1 MNRIK
6 SRGPGG
12 VVWKSLLAFL
22 LTVQFVLGGFW
33 PVEQRAQAAASYP
46 FIGEIRL
53 FPYNTGVNGWIYC
66 AGQELP
72 IAGNP
77 ALFSILGNKFGGDGA
92 RTFAVPDLR
101 GYEPLQGTGYY
112 MAVQGAYPNYEDAD
126 HGEQRELGEVRIFPF
141 YPGRYLHGW
150 LPADGG
156 THIVSEYP
164 QLADMLGNRF
174 GPRVDP
180 RFFQLPAIEA
190 PPLVD
195 DQGRQA
201 LSYYIATSTTS
212 SSAEDTDYFT
222 GELVAFPMGWAGAPW
237 AEADGRTVPNAGNE
251 DLRGLMNGLYGEGAD
266 YFKLPDLRNNP
277 QALTYYVV
285 GTGVPP
291 VRAFKLPV
299 PQPDG
304 YAVAPDST
312 LGVNRQNGVLSND
325 ADAVT
330 AKIMDSPSHGTI
342 QFKKDGSFTYRP
354 TVSYTGTDAFTYI
367 ASNDNGSSAKTTVTL
382 TVGELEPTISGV
394 TDGGNYRSDVIIR
407 FENGTGQLNGRAITS
422 GSVVSEEGAYRLVVT
437 STISGMFVKTVQF
450 TIDKTPP
457 VISGV
462 TEGATYNSNVTI
474 HFDEG
479 TALLN
484 GAPFPN
490 GGTVSGEGQHRLEVT
505 DAAGNKS
512 TVNFMIDS
520 VPPIV
525 FGAVD
530 QGIYNSDRTITF
542 NEGFAVLDGSPFTS
556 GGVVSGEGVHTLVVT
571 DAAGNVTKLQF
582 TIDKT
587 PPEVNGAA
595 EGERYNAAVTITFNE
610 GYGRLDGEPFAS
622 GGTVATE
629 GVHKLEVTDA
639 AGNKTTVN
647 FTLYYPRIVTFD
659 SSGGS
664 PVASQT
670 VNYREAAAVPAAPVR
685 DGFRFAGWFE
695 DRLYVTPFDFSTLLT
710 QSITLYAK
718 WIDVAGPVL
727 VSSSPASGARDVPVT
742 AALEFGFDEPVTPVA
757 GKFIRLTRQSDG
769 ALADR
774 IPTEDAVNLGGN
786 RYRID
791 RSVSLEYDT
800 AYDVEIEP
808 GAFVDAEN
816 NGYAGGPGPQGW
828 NFVTEREPVAA
839 PAAPT
844 DLAAIP
850 GNGTVSLN
858 WSTVTGATYYEIY
871 QGTAPGDYGALPVHT
886 VTDAVYTATGLSSGT
901 TYYFA
906 VKAGNAGGT
915 SAYSNEAA
923 ATPTAPEPQG
933 SADLSGLLISD
944 GILTPGFD
952 PAVTHYAVRVPSSLT
967 HMAITPVAADPL
979 ARITVAGASVP
990 SGESSP
996 PLGLNIGVNFI
1007 EIRVEAQDGGTKTY
1021 DITVTRE
1028 KEAPQQ
1034 PNPNPGSGSNGSGSS
1049 SGSGSGG
1056 ANPGTPAPAPSR
1068 QAQLE
1073 VRVNGLAWQEP
1084 IGKATMLQQEGT
1096 ALWSAELNSESLAKL
1111 LARSGPEAVIEI
1123 SAPEEAE
1130 AAEVLLEG
1138 RTLLALADN
1147 KAILWVRTPIGHY
1160 RFPAAVAD
1168 LEAGARES
1176 NVKIFIAK
1184 GGPIEQ
1190 VAMQSAANRE
1200 GFTPVGS
1207 PVNFTVTASLAGTT
1221 VSVERFGFYMRRELP
1236 LPEGVKADSVTGA
1249 VVVEPNGTVYPV
1261 PFYIEEHDGVKFA
1274 VIHSLTNSTYA
1285 LVGKTAAFADM
1296 EHHWAGAAV
1305 NGLASRLI
1313 VRGADPAHF
1322 QPDRTVSRAEFAA
1335 MLIRALGL
1343 NDRGGEAAGFKDV
1356 AAADWFAGAVG
1367 RATEYGL
1374 IKGYEGGVFGPSRT
1388 ISREEAM
1395 VMIGRAAELTGMA
1408 AQAADGTGNAEGSA
1422 DAPLAAFADRADVS
1436 DWAKPAVA
1444 AAVRRGL
1451 AGGSDGKLRP
1461 QDSMTRAETAVLI
1474 ERFLVQAGLIG
1485 RGEGAK

>member
-6 SRGPGG
+6 SRRPGG

-33 PVEQRAQAAASYP
+33 PVEQRVQAAASYP

-72 IAGNP
+72 IAGNT
-77 ALFSILGNKFGGDGA
+77 ALFAIIGNKFGGDGV

-101 GYEPLQGTGYY
+101 GHEPLQGTGYY
-112 MAVQGAYPNYEDAD
+112 MAVQGTYPNFEDTD

-164 QLADMLGNRF
+164 QLADMLGDRF

-190 PPLVD
+190 PPLID

-201 LSYYIATSTTS
+201 LSYYIATSKTS
-212 SSAEDTDYFT
+212 SSAGDTDYFT
-222 GELVAFPMGWAGAPW
+222 GELMAFPVDWAGAPW
-237 AEADGRTVPNAGNE
+237 AEADGRAVPNAGNE
-251 DLRGLMNGLYGEGAD
+251 DLRGLMNGLYGEGSD

-277 QALTYYVV
+277 QSLTYYVV
-285 GTGVPP
+285 GTGVFP
-291 VRAFKLPV
+291 VRAFRLPV

-312 LGVNRQNGVLSND
+312 FSVNRQNGVLGND

-342 QFKKDGSFTYRP
+342 QFKKDGSFTYRA
-354 TVSYTGTDAFTYI
+354 TASYTGTDEFTYI
-367 ASNDNGSSAKTTVTL
+367 ASNDNGSSEKTTVTL

-394 TDGGNYRSDVIIR
+394 ADGGNYRSDVIIR

-422 GSVVSEEGAYRLVVT
+422 GSVVSEEGSYRLVVT
-437 STISGMFVKTVQF
+437 STLSGMFVKTVHF

-462 TEGATYNSNVTI
+462 TEGAAYNSNVTI

-512 TVNFMIDS
+512 TVNF
-520 VPPIV
+520 
-525 FGAVD
+525 
-530 QGIYNSDRTITF
+530 
-542 NEGFAVLDGSPFTS
+542 
-556 GGVVSGEGVHTLVVT
+556 
-571 DAAGNVTKLQF
+571 
-582 TIDKT
+582 
-587 PPEVNGAA
+587 
-595 EGERYNAAVTITFNE
+595 
-610 GYGRLDGEPFAS
+610 
-622 GGTVATE
+622 
-629 GVHKLEVTDA
+629 
-639 AGNKTTVN
+639 
-647 FTLYYPRIVTFD
+647 TLYFPRVVTFD

-670 VNYREAAAVPAAPVR
+670 VNYQEAAAVPADPVR

-695 DRLYVTPFDFSTLLT
+695 DRLYVAPFDFSTLLT

-718 WIDVAGPVL
+718 WIDAAGPVL

-742 AALEFGFDEPVTPVA
+742 APLEFGFDEPVTPAA

-774 IPTEDAVNLGGN
+774 IPAEDAVNLGGN

-791 RSVSLEYDT
+791 RGVSLEYDT

-816 NGYAGGPGPQGW
+816 NGFAGWPGPPGW
-828 NFVTEREPVAA
+828 SFVTEREPVAA

-844 DLAAIP
+844 DLAAVP

-886 VTDAVYTATGLSSGT
+886 VTDAVYTATGLTHGT

-923 ATPTAPEPQG
+923 ATPRAPEPPG
-933 SADLSGLLISD
+933 NADLSGLLLSD

-952 PAVTHYAVRVPSSLT
+952 PAVMHYAVRVPSSQT
-967 HMAITPVAADPL
+967 HLAVTPVAADPL

-990 SGESSP
+990 SGGSSS
-996 PLGLNIGVNFI
+996 PLGLNIGANFI
-1007 EIRVEAQDGGTKTY
+1007 EIRVEAQNGETKTY
-1021 DITVTRE
+1021 DITVIRE
-1028 KEAPQQ
+1028 KEIPQQ
-1034 PNPNPGSGSNGSGSS
+1034 PNPNTGSGSNGSGSS

-1056 ANPGTPAPAPSR
+1056 ANPGTPAPLPSR

-1084 IGKATMLQQEGT
+1084 IGKAAMLQREG
-1096 ALWSAELNSESLAKL
+1096 AAIWSAELNSESLAKL

-1147 KAILWVRTPIGHY
+1147 KAVLSVRTPIGHY
-1160 RFPAAVAD
+1160 RFPAAAAD
-1168 LEAGARES
+1168 LEAGVRES
-1176 NVKIFIAK
+1176 NVKISIAK
-1184 GGPIEQ
+1184 GGPTEQ
-1190 VAMQSAANRE
+1190 AVMQSAANRD

-1207 PVNFTVTASLAGTT
+1207 PVNFTVTVSLAGTT
-1221 VSVERFGFYMRRELP
+1221 VSVERFGSYVRRELP

-1261 PFYIEEHDGVKFA
+1261 PFYIEERDGVPFA

-1296 EHHWAGAAV
+1296 ERHWAGAAV

-1367 RATEYGL
+1367 RAAEYGL
-1374 IKGYEGGVFGPSRT
+1374 IQGYEGGVFGPSRT

-1408 AQAADGTGNAEGSA
+1408 AQAEDGTDNAEGST

-1444 AAVRRGL
+1444 AAVRRGI

-1474 ERFLVQAGLIG
+1474 ERFLMQAGLIG
-1485 RGEGAK
+1485 RGEGKE